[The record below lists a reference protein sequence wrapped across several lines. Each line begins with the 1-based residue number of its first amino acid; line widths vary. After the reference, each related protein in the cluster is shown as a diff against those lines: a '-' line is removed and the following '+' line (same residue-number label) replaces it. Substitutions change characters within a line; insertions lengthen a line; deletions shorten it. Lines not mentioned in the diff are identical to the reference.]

1 MNTEENGK
9 HMQQQEQTKNSAIAK
24 TFCRGLVLSTILL
37 LISNIGVTQSI
48 QTIEEIE
55 SNKKNHIRKLIQ
67 FSTRIPGGT
76 TQGDTLLVKEF
87 NKDGQITRQ
96 ANYYYN
102 RVNSEIRYEYKNGLL
117 ASNSS
122 FYNNRMNQQTRYE
135 YDDKGR
141 LKKETW
147 YSVNTQPTGSK
158 SYQYDKKGNRISTK
172 QYGPNNQVQYAEY
185 FRYNSNNQEI
195 YRATTNYRGDTNFRE
210 HKKWKGNLLVESK
223 YDYQNQ
229 YSNSTTSYEYDSRG
243 RKTRQLTKGYYN
255 TTDITYKLNQD
266 GNVILT
272 TQTHQ
277 YQNGYNNQLTLTKS
291 VYKDGVVT
299 QNTYYS
305 NNQSMRRN
313 TSYIYRDDELVE
325 IREMNGGSYGRST
338 KFEEFISSGLK
349 IRYNYNYTTA
359 AIDEVE
365 ESYRDK
371 TGRISK
377 RILFKPDYKLTNIFD
392 LKRPKQ
398 YTEELFTYSDD
409 GRTLDIYS
417 RTHGWDGLTEA
428 CGNKN
433 NRKKPS
439 KICDTIKTEVKGNQT
454 IKHLAL
460 NWGGIRKVF
469 YNSLG
474 EMDSVLDCTFD
485 GSVKYRFIRIAGS
498 KYTVYHKEQ
507 HAFNEQDSLIR
518 KYELTG
524 GVESPKWELTYTA
537 QFEGKNKQS
546 TQFYSSGKLSKEVTF
561 NYHKDSIVEVVKLL
575 KEKEGKTIVHELQDG
590 RVVKSK
596 TKSIDELPGEEWI
609 YTYDQAGRLTYKS
622 QLSLNAYQEDNFV
635 YVRYE

>member
-1 MNTEENGK
+1 MNTEENSK
-9 HMQQQEQTKNSAIAK
+9 YILPWIETKNRTIAK
-24 TFCRGLVLSTILL
+24 TFCLGVVLSTLL
-37 LISNIGVTQSI
+37 VLLSNIGVTQSI

-55 SNKKNHIRKLIQ
+55 SNKKNNIRKLIQ
-67 FSTRIPGGT
+67 FTTRIPGST

-117 ASNSS
+117 RSSSS
-122 FYNNRMNQQTRYE
+122 FYNNTMNQQTRYE

-158 SYQYDKKGNRISTK
+158 TYHYNKKGNRISTK
-172 QYGPNNQVQYAEY
+172 QYGPNNREQYAEY

-210 HKKWKGNLLVESK
+210 HKKWKDDLLMESK

-229 YSNSTTSYEYDSRG
+229 YSNSTTSYEYDSKG
-243 RKTRQLTKGYYN
+243 QKTRQLTKGYYN
-255 TTDITYKLNQD
+255 TTDITYKLNRD

-272 TQTHQ
+272 TQNLQ

-313 TSYIYRDDELVE
+313 TSYVYRGDELVE

-338 KFEEFISSGLK
+338 KFEEFISKGLK
-349 IRYNYNYTTA
+349 IRYNYNYSTA

-371 TGRISK
+371 TGRIWK
-377 RILFKPDYKLTNIFD
+377 KIIFKPDYKLTNIFD

-398 YTEELFTYSDD
+398 YTEDLFKYSDD

-417 RTHGWDGLTEA
+417 RTHGWDGLTRA
-428 CGNKN
+428 CGNPENGKEA
-433 NRKKPS
+433 S

-454 IKHLAL
+454 IRHLAL
-460 NWGGIRKVF
+460 NWGGIRKIF
-469 YNSLG
+469 YNQNG

-485 GSVKYRFIRIAGS
+485 GSVKYRFTWISGR
-498 KYTVYHKEQ
+498 KYTIYHKAQ

-518 KYELTG
+518 KHELTG
-524 GVESPKWELTYTA
+524 GMESPQWELTYTA
-537 QFEGKNKQS
+537 RFDGKNKQS
-546 TQFYSSGKLSKEVTF
+546 AQFYFSGRLSKEVSF
-561 NYHKDSIVEVVKLL
+561 KYKKDSIVETVKLANN
-575 KEKEGKTIVHELQDG
+575 KGDKTIVHELQEG
-590 RVVKSK
+590 RIVKSK
-596 TKSIDELPGEEWI
+596 TKSVDELPGEEWI
-609 YTYDQAGRLTYKS
+609 YTYDQSGRLTYKS
-622 QLSLNAYQEDNFV
+622 QLSMNAYQEDNFV
-635 YVRYE
+635 YLRFK